1 MNRHQ
6 PEHLKQKCYS
16 LKEII
21 CLLNKLR
28 WDKLQ
33 RNQLCS
39 ELNDFW
45 TALDAEAEIRNAV
58 VLTEIP
64 NEQ

>member
-6 PEHLKQKCYS
+6 PEHLKQNCFS
-16 LKEII
+16 LDEIS
-21 CLLNKLR
+21 CFLHTLG